1 MRDWKALAR
10 GLGLEGAATEAVVEP
25 LEALEG
31 QFRPLAASLHAGSS
45 NRLSSFA
52 PGRIRVTISEAA
64 GRLRRRRVSSAELT
78 AAALARIER
87 LNPPLNAFITVTAE
101 MATARARE
109 ADKELAAGRDRGPLH
124 GIPVAA
130 KDLFWTRGVR
140 TTAGSRIFENFV
152 PESDAAV
159 VERLDAAGAVP
170 LGKLNMHEL
179 AYGVTSANPHFGPVR
194 NPWDTGAARADRA
207 AESGAA
213 VAAGM
218 VYAALGS
225 DTGGSIRI
233 PAAFCGVVGLK
244 PTYGR
249 VSRFGAMPLGYRL
262 DHMGPLAGSVRDAAL
277 VLNAIAGYDRRDPSC
292 SRRPAVDY
300 VPEEG
305 CSIRRL
311 RIGFPENFYL
321 ERLDPDVE
329 SAVRGAI
336 ARAGSLGA
344 EIRPIRVADVEALNA
359 VGRVIL
365 LAEAAAALEPYLGD
379 RGRFGADVLALLDQG
394 RLIPATDY
402 INAQRL
408 RRKCG
413 ANSTGLWS
421 QVDCLLPPRPPTWR
435 RASARPRP
443 PGGPGRR
450 RAPGHHP
457 PGSRASTCWDFQH
470 YPSPAG

>member
-1 MRDWKALAR
+1 M
-10 GLGLEGAATEAVVEP
+10 
-25 LEALEG
+25 
-31 QFRPLAASLHAGSS
+31 
-45 NRLSSFA
+45 
-52 PGRIRVTISEAA
+52 TIGEAA

-152 PESDAAV
+152 PQSDAAV
-159 VERLDAAGAVP
+159 VERLEAAGAVP

-179 AYGVTSANPHFGPVR
+179 AYGVTSYNPHYGPVR
-194 NPWDTGAARADRA
+194 NPWDTSRSPGGSSGGA
-207 AESGAA
+207 GAA

-218 VYAALGS
+218 IYAAVGS

-249 VSRFGAMPLGYRL
+249 VSRFGAIPLGYSL
-262 DHMGPLAGSVRDAAL
+262 DHVGPLAGSVRDSAL

-292 SRRPAVDY
+292 SRYPVVDY

-305 CSIRRL
+305 CSIRGL
-311 RIGFPENFYL
+311 RVGFPENFYL
-321 ERLDPDVE
+321 ERLHPDVE
-329 SAVRGAI
+329 LAVRGAV

-344 EIRPIRVADVEALNA
+344 EIRPIRVPDIEALNA

-365 LAEAAAALEPYLGD
+365 LAEASAALEPHLGD

-394 RLIPATDY
+394 RLLPATDY
-402 INAQRL
+402 IQAQRL
-408 RRKCG
+408 RRQIQHEFE
-413 ANSTGLWS
+413 GLWS
-421 QVDCLLPPRPPTWR
+421 QVDCLFAPTTPDVVPRIGETVVHLGGQDEDVRLATTRLVRGINVLGFPALSIPCGLNGSGMPIGLQIIGPAFGEDLILRAGAALEDGGVGIPPCPVKT
-435 RASARPRP
+435 
-443 PGGPGRR
+443 
-450 RAPGHHP
+450 
-457 PGSRASTCWDFQH
+457 
-470 YPSPAG
+470 